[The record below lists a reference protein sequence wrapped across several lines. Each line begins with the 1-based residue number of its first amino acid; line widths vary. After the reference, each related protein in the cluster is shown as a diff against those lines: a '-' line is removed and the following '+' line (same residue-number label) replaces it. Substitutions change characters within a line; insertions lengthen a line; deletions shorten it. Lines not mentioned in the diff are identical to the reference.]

1 MVFLVSSIFSGC
13 TEDTGIKV
21 VQTVDAPLNTLVLP
35 MSHFDGD
42 YNITDEEQGT
52 EGHPNEY
59 GFWVVENYSVTYE
72 ASSLVQISQGLGRFN
87 SSDDAN
93 AAMEAAISRAGAE
106 PSIEEVDVENIGDAS
121 WVGRRTTTAEGT
133 EITIYY
139 VYFQVAD
146 VIAYLVMTDSILVES
161 TVISYAHNFADN
173 LQLAVIETG

>member
-1 MVFLVSSIFSGC
+1 MVLFVSSIFSGC
-13 TEDTGIKV
+13 MEDTGPTV
-21 VQTVDAPLNTLVLP
+21 EQTVDAPLNTLVLP
-35 MSHFDGD
+35 LSHFDGD

-59 GFWVVENYSVTYE
+59 GFWVLENYSVTYE

-93 AAMEAAISRAGAE
+93 AAMEEAILRAGAE
-106 PSIEEVDVENIGDAS
+106 PSIEAVDAENIGDAS

-146 VIAYLVMTDSILVES
+146 VIAYLVTTDSTLLES
-161 TVISYAHNFADN
+161 TVINNAHNFADN
-173 LQLAVIETG
+173 IQSAVVETG